1 MNKVFGTDRRVITP
15 DVNSIEATFIV
26 AKKINPG
33 SGSIETSLNFKE
45 Q

>member
-1 MNKVFGTDRRVITP
+1 MSKVFGADRRVITP
-15 DVNSIEATFIV
+15 DNNNLEATFVV
-26 AKKINPG
+26 ARKINPG